1 MFRDTDKK
9 TWPTE
14 INENTTTIIILN
26 AIEEYIGGEALDSEM
41 EPGNPKTVQAM
52 KDLETLV
59 EVLWKRYGKFGRDW
73 GELAHALEQRL
84 MAKKEYL
91 ANFNRFNNSERK
103 ESKIS

>member
-41 EPGNPKTVQAM
+41 EPDNPKTQQAM
-52 KDLETLV
+52 KDLETLTV
-59 EVLWKRYGKFGRDW
+59 VLWRRAGRTGKWR
-73 GELAHALEQRL
+73 ELAAELEQRL
-84 MAKKEYL
+84 QAKKEYL
-91 ANFNRFNNSERK
+91 KIMERK
-103 ESKIS
+103 EMTVS